1 MMQALPPGTIVLNTN
16 MFLFLSN
23 YLRVPKDAPQTRSTI
38 VMLFDWEEPQSGS
51 IELQRDVPE
60 NKGIPIVNN
69 IWSGELHGEHGWIHH
84 ERADA
89 FIPSNDIRWTLRLGK
104 EAEWKLKTTGTQ

>member
-1 MMQALPPGTIVLNTN
+1 MTQSLPPGTIALDTS

-23 YLRVPKDAPQTRSTI
+23 YLRVPKVAPDTRSAI
-38 VMLFDWEEPQSGS
+38 VMLFDWEKPQFGP

-60 NKGIPIVNN
+60 NRGIPIVNK
-69 IWSGELHGEHGWIHH
+69 IWSGELDGERGWIHH

-89 FIPSNDIRWTLRLGK
+89 FIPSNNVRWTLRLGQD
-104 EAEWKLKTTGTQ
+104 AQWILKTTGTP